1 MGLVCLL
8 STKLHHILSIN
19 VVMFVEKSLQI
30 DSAIL
35 WSDLLPEENAT
46 NSMSLVLASRERY
59 QETRDLY
66 VHETGLVP
74 G

>member
-1 MGLVCLL
+1 M
-8 STKLHHILSIN
+8 IN
-19 VVMFVEKSLQI
+19 VVLMFVEKSLQI

-66 VHETGLVP
+66 VHKRPRRASLLPISVLV
-74 G
+74 